1 LKGGD
6 NMSIFK
12 EKKEE
17 KINILLKQVKDEIW
31 KYLDKTENLNI
42 LSSEMGFIS
51 VSRLRLLYTKPQSF
65 YSLSIANMITLYEYI
80 KLNPIK

>member
-1 LKGGD
+1 
-6 NMSIFK
+6 MSIFK

-31 KYLDKTENLNI
+31 TYLDKTENLNI

-65 YSLSIANMITLYEYI
+65 YSLSIANMITLYDYI

>member
-1 LKGGD
+1 
-6 NMSIFK
+6 MSIFK

-17 KINILLKQVKDEIW
+17 KINNLLKQVKDEIW
-31 KYLDKTENLNI
+31 TYLDKTENFNI

-65 YSLSIANMITLYEYI
+65 YSLSIANMITLYDYI

>member
-1 LKGGD
+1 
-6 NMSIFK
+6 MSIFK
-12 EKKEE
+12 ENKEE
-17 KINILLKQVKDEIW
+17 RINKLLKKVKDEIW
-31 KYLDKTENLNI
+31 EYLDKTENLNI

>member
-1 LKGGD
+1 
-6 NMSIFK
+6 MSIFK
-12 EKKEE
+12 ENKEE
-17 KINILLKQVKDEIW
+17 RINNLLKKVKDEIW
-31 KYLDKTENLNI
+31 EYLDKTENLNI

-65 YSLSIANMITLYEYI
+65 YSLSIANMIALYDYI

>member
-1 LKGGD
+1 
-6 NMSIFK
+6 MSIFK
-12 EKKEE
+12 ENKEE
-17 KINILLKQVKDEIW
+17 RINNLLKKVKDEIW
-31 KYLDKTENLNI
+31 EYLDKTENLNI

-65 YSLSIANMITLYEYI
+65 YSLSIANMITLYDYI

>member
-1 LKGGD
+1 
-6 NMSIFK
+6 MPIFK

-31 KYLDKTENLNI
+31 AYLDKTENLNI

-65 YSLSIANMITLYEYI
+65 YSLSIANMITLYDYI

>member
-1 LKGGD
+1 
-6 NMSIFK
+6 MSIFK

-17 KINILLKQVKDEIW
+17 KINNLLKQVKDEILE
-31 KYLDKTENLNI
+31 YLDKTENLNI

-65 YSLSIANMITLYEYI
+65 YSLSIANMITLYDYI

>member
-1 LKGGD
+1 
-6 NMSIFK
+6 MSIFK
-12 EKKEE
+12 ENKEE
-17 KINILLKQVKDEIW
+17 RINNLLKKVKDEIW
-31 KYLDKTENLNI
+31 EYLDKTTNLNI

>member
-1 LKGGD
+1 
-6 NMSIFK
+6 MSIFK

-31 KYLDKTENLNI
+31 TYLDKTENLNI

-65 YSLSIANMITLYEYI
+65 YSLSIANMITLYDYI
-80 KLNPIK
+80 KSNPIK

>member
-1 LKGGD
+1 
-6 NMSIFK
+6 MSIFK

-17 KINILLKQVKDEIW
+17 KINDFLKQVKDEIW
-31 KYLDKTENLNI
+31 EYIHKTENLNI

-51 VSRLRLLYTKPQSF
+51 VSRLRLLHNKPQSF
-65 YSLSIANMITLYEYI
+65 YSLSIANMLTIYDYI

>member
-1 LKGGD
+1 
-6 NMSIFK
+6 MSIFK
-12 EKKEE
+12 ENKEE
-17 KINILLKQVKDEIW
+17 RINNLLKKVKDEIW
-31 KYLDKTENLNI
+31 EYLDKTENLNI

-65 YSLSIANMITLYEYI
+65 YSLSISNMIALYDYI

>member
-1 LKGGD
+1 
-6 NMSIFK
+6 MSIFK
-12 EKKEE
+12 ENKEE
-17 KINILLKQVKDEIW
+17 RINNLLKKVKDEIW
-31 KYLDKTENLNI
+31 EYLDKTKNLNI

-65 YSLSIANMITLYEYI
+65 YSLSIANMVTLYDYI

>member
-1 LKGGD
+1 
-6 NMSIFK
+6 MSIFK
-12 EKKEE
+12 ENKEE
-17 KINILLKQVKDEIW
+17 RINNLLKKVKDEIW
-31 KYLDKTENLNI
+31 EYLDKTENLNI

-65 YSLSIANMITLYEYI
+65 YSLSIVNMITLYDYI

>member
-1 LKGGD
+1 
-6 NMSIFK
+6 MSIFK
-12 EKKEE
+12 ENKEE
-17 KINILLKQVKDEIW
+17 RINNLLKKVNDEIW
-31 KYLDKTENLNI
+31 EYLDKTNNLNI

-65 YSLSIANMITLYEYI
+65 YSLSIANMITLYDYI

>member
-1 LKGGD
+1 
-6 NMSIFK
+6 MSIFN
-12 EKKEE
+12 ENKEE
-17 KINILLKQVKDEIW
+17 RINNLLKKVKDEIW
-31 KYLDKTENLNI
+31 EYLDKTENLNI

-65 YSLSIANMITLYEYI
+65 YSLSIANMITLYDYI

>member
-1 LKGGD
+1 
-6 NMSIFK
+6 MSIFK

-31 KYLDKTENLNI
+31 AYLDNTENFNI

-51 VSRLRLLYTKPQSF
+51 VSRLRLLYNKPQSF
-65 YSLSIANMITLYEYI
+65 YSLSIANMITLYDYI

>member
-1 LKGGD
+1 
-6 NMSIFK
+6 MSIFK
-12 EKKEE
+12 ENKEE

-31 KYLDKTENLNI
+31 TYLDKTENLNI

-80 KLNPIK
+80 KLNSIK

>member
-1 LKGGD
+1 
-6 NMSIFK
+6 MSIFK

-17 KINILLKQVKDEIW
+17 KINILLKQLKDEIW
-31 KYLDKTENLNI
+31 AYLDKTENFNI

-51 VSRLRLLYTKPQSF
+51 VSRLRLLYKKPQSF
-65 YSLSIANMITLYEYI
+65 YSLSIANMITLYDYI

>member
-1 LKGGD
+1 
-6 NMSIFK
+6 MSIFK

-17 KINILLKQVKDEIW
+17 KINNLLKQVKDEIW
-31 KYLDKTENLNI
+31 TYLDKTEKLNI

>member
-1 LKGGD
+1 
-6 NMSIFK
+6 MSIFK
-12 EKKEE
+12 ENKEE
-17 KINILLKQVKDEIW
+17 RINNLLKKVKDEIW
-31 KYLDKTENLNI
+31 EYLDKTENLNI

>member
-1 LKGGD
+1 
-6 NMSIFK
+6 MSIFK
-12 EKKEE
+12 ENKEE
-17 KINILLKQVKDEIW
+17 RINNLLKKVKDEIW
-31 KYLDKTENLNI
+31 EYLDKTENLNI

-65 YSLSIANMITLYEYI
+65 YSLSISNMITLYDYI

>member
-1 LKGGD
+1 
-6 NMSIFK
+6 MSIFN

-17 KINILLKQVKDEIW
+17 KINNLLKQVKDEIW
-31 KYLDKTENLNI
+31 IYLDKTENLNI

>member
-1 LKGGD
+1 
-6 NMSIFK
+6 MSIFK

>member
-1 LKGGD
+1 
-6 NMSIFK
+6 MSIFK

-31 KYLDKTENLNI
+31 TYLDKTENFNI

-65 YSLSIANMITLYEYI
+65 YSLSIANMITLYDYI